1 MVGRLWARRAQPG
14 ARGVLRDGIDS
25 RGVAA
30 LDPAWL
36 EELSDFL
43 RIPSI
48 SADSERKDDVRRAAD
63 WVRDFVRT
71 AGGEAELVETE
82 TFPLVV
88 GEIQASGGGD
98 APTVLVY
105 GHFDVQPPGPAEEWD
120 SPPFEPVVRD
130 GWLYG
135 RGTADDKGQLYA
147 LLKAAQ
153 LLAGAGELPVN
164 VRVVCDG
171 EEETGGLEVVDF
183 IERDERGADAA
194 VIFDSAMLRPGA
206 PVFHTA
212 TRGMVYFHVRVRTG
226 ERDLHSGVFGG
237 AALDALEALMRVLE
251 AVLPG
256 GDGLPPEAL
265 HAGTVPPSDE
275 ELKAWKELDPGAKVL
290 AEGGARPADPRAAE
304 DFYLRTWAQPAV
316 TVHGIAGG
324 EPQLQKTVLPVAAV
338 ANVSIRL
345 APGQDPG
352 EIEPVFRRLLD
363 GAAPEG
369 ADVDIER
376 WGYSPAGLV
385 PPDAPAIRLA
395 QDAFEQ
401 VVGARPLLI
410 RVGGTLPIVP
420 PLAERGIPTVLTG
433 FDLPE
438 GNIHSPNERLRAEH
452 IPLAVEAAT
461 RLYKAFGDLPR

>member
-1 MVGRLWARRAQPG
+1 
-14 ARGVLRDGIDS
+14 
-25 RGVAA
+25 VAE

-36 EELSDFL
+36 EEVSEFL

-48 SADSERKDDVRRAAD
+48 SADPERKEDVRRAAE
-63 WVRDFVRT
+63 WVRDFVRG
-71 AGGEAELVETE
+71 ARGEAELVETE

-88 GEIQASGGGD
+88 GEIAASRGGD

-105 GHFDVQPPGPAEEWD
+105 GHFDVQPPGPLEEWET
-120 SPPFEPVVRD
+120 PPFEPAVRD

-147 LLKAAQ
+147 LLRGAA
-153 LLAGAGELPVN
+153 LLAEAGDLPVN

-171 EEETGGLEVVDF
+171 EEETGGHQVVDF
-183 IERDERGADAA
+183 IERDERAANAA

-212 TRGMVYFHVRVRTG
+212 TRGLVYFHVRVRTG

-237 AALDALEALMRVLE
+237 AALSATEALIETLRG
-251 AVLPG
+251 VLPG
-256 GDGLPPEAL
+256 ENGLPPEPL
-265 HAGTVPPSDE
+265 RVGVVPPSEE
-275 ELKAWKELDPGAKVL
+275 ELTAWKELDPGSDVL
-290 AEGGARPADPRAAE
+290 DEGGARPADPRAAE

-316 TVHGIAGG
+316 TVNGIAGG
-324 EPQLQKTVLPVAAV
+324 EAHLQKTVLPVFAE

-345 APGQDPG
+345 APGQDPD
-352 EIEPVFRRLLD
+352 EIEPVFERLLRD
-363 GAAPEG
+363 SAPEG
-369 ADVDIER
+369 ADVDVER
-376 WGYSPAGLV
+376 WAYSPAGLV

-420 PLAERGIPTVLTG
+420 PLADRGIPTVLTG

-438 GNIHSPNERLRAEH
+438 GNIHSPNERLRVDH
-452 IPLAVEAAT
+452 IPLAVDAA
-461 RLYKAFGDLPR
+461 RELFRRFADLPPT